1 MTTAHRPP
9 MAQILG
15 PKPISRLSEEEGT
28 AILETQDAI
37 AQGFNTVLGRRD
49 KPQTLDDS
57 IWAPKGAKSD
67 APSNRQQKGTSD
79 SYKTGV
85 YEAAQ
90 AIHNKIQRGP
100 GNCHPE
106 RPDSSRGYHGQVYPQ
121 HGTFTGNRVP
131 FIQDSFTVDMLL
143 PEKKP
148 VRTVN
153 QTCSWNIP
161 GNKERVHKD
170 SVLDGSGEGSLRLGA
185 SKHMQTYLNPEPTC
199 FVPGRGFSHDTGILA
214 SEITEK
220 SGNG

>member
-1 MTTAHRPP
+1 MNQGIDAVLERCTKARGLAESMWAKKSGSSDKSQMPIKKTMTTAHRPP

-100 GNCHPE
+100 GNVCIVLSCTRLFPYYPCFCLTILSCLPYYPMTFIFQSCHVKMT
-106 RPDSSRGYHGQVYPQ
+106 HA
-121 HGTFTGNRVP
+121 
-131 FIQDSFTVDMLL
+131 
-143 PEKKP
+143 
-148 VRTVN
+148 
-153 QTCSWNIP
+153 C
-161 GNKERVHKD
+161 
-170 SVLDGSGEGSLRLGA
+170 
-185 SKHMQTYLNPEPTC
+185 
-199 FVPGRGFSHDTGILA
+199 
-214 SEITEK
+214 
-220 SGNG
+220 